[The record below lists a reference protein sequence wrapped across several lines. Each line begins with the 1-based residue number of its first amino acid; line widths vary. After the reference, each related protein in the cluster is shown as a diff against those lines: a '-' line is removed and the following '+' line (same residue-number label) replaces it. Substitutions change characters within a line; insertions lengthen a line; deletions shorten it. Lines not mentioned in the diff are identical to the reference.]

1 MKKSIFGMLLTME
14 SLFIALVAVVA
25 FYYHYTEGEQDWKAF
40 AVTAGIT
47 FVSGIL
53 LTAYGHTELG
63 RSQKQLSRGGSF
75 IIVGLTWAVFSA
87 FGMLPFILYKGL
99 DVDVASAYFET
110 MSGFSTMGATII
122 PDIEAMP
129 HGILLWRSLM
139 QWMGGL
145 GIVVFSFAMLPVRDM
160 KNSTMFIAEMSGLT
174 INRLQPKIGATS
186 RRLLLIYLFLTIVC
200 TLMFWAGPMNL
211 FDSVCFSLSTIATG
225 GFGTHT
231 ASIGYFH
238 SAYVEYVCATF
249 MLISSINFGIYYY
262 LSIRRGKLCLKNEEV
277 KGFLLTVMG
286 LVAIFCL
293 MFRFTVFDGSVAV
306 PQTGEDIFRTSL
318 FHVATIISSSGFQA
332 QSFDYVGWGTPFWMP
347 TIIMMIL
354 GGCTVSTAG
363 GMKMMRVLVY
373 LKYALREFRVHLH
386 PHAVISIKFNG
397 RIIAE
402 NHIRRVMSYLVIYVF
417 ILIIS
422 CLLMTVFMDF
432 DLTTAFGAVVSSFGN
447 TGPALGEL
455 GPAGNFVSVP
465 AAGKWLLSFLML
477 IGRLEIFTVLFLF
490 MPKAWRL

>member
-14 SLFIALVAVVA
+14 SLFIAFVAAVA
-25 FYYHYTEGEQDWKAF
+25 FYYHCTEGEQDWQAF
-40 AVTAGIT
+40 ALTAGIT
-47 FVSGIL
+47 FVSGSL

-63 RSQKQLSRGGSF
+63 RSQKQLSRGGAF
-75 IIVGLTWAVFSA
+75 IIVGLTWVVFSA

-99 DVDVASAYFET
+99 DVDIASAYFET

-129 HGILLWRSLM
+129 HGILLWRSLT

-238 SAYVEYVCATF
+238 SAYVEYVCAIF

-318 FHVATIISSSGFQA
+318 FHVATIISSCGFQA
-332 QSFDYVGWGTPFWMP
+332 QSFDYVGWGIPFWMP
-347 TIIMMIL
+347 TILMMIL

-402 NHIRRVMSYLVIYVF
+402 HHIRRVMSYLVIYVF

-422 CLLMTVFMDF
+422 CLLMTMFMDF

-465 AAGKWLLSFLML
+465 ATGKWLLSFLML

-490 MPKAWRL
+490 MPKAWRI

>member
-14 SLFIALVAVVA
+14 SLFIAFVAAVA
-25 FYYHYTEGEQDWKAF
+25 FYYHCTEGEQDWQAF
-40 AVTAGIT
+40 ALTAGIT
-47 FVSGIL
+47 FVSGSL

-63 RSQKQLSRGGSF
+63 RSQKQLSRGGAF
-75 IIVGLTWAVFSA
+75 IIVGLTWVVFSA

-99 DVDVASAYFET
+99 DVDIASAYFET

-129 HGILLWRSLM
+129 HGILLWRSLT

-238 SAYVEYVCATF
+238 SAYVEYVCAIF

-277 KGFLLTVMG
+277 
-286 LVAIFCL
+286 
-293 MFRFTVFDGSVAV
+293 
-306 PQTGEDIFRTSL
+306 
-318 FHVATIISSSGFQA
+318 ATIISSSGFQA
-332 QSFDYVGWGTPFWMP
+332 QSFDYVGWGIPFWMP
-347 TIIMMIL
+347 TILMMIL

-402 NHIRRVMSYLVIYVF
+402 HHIRRVMSYLVIYVF

-422 CLLMTVFMDF
+422 CLLMTMFMDF

-490 MPKAWRL
+490 MPKAWRI

>member
-14 SLFIALVAVVA
+14 SLFIAFVAAVA
-25 FYYHYTEGEQDWKAF
+25 FYYHCTEGEQDWQAF
-40 AVTAGIT
+40 ALTAGIT
-47 FVSGIL
+47 FVSGSL

-63 RSQKQLSRGGSF
+63 RSQKQLSRGGAF
-75 IIVGLTWAVFSA
+75 IIVGLTWVVFSA

-99 DVDVASAYFET
+99 DVDIASAYFET

-129 HGILLWRSLM
+129 HGILLWRSLT

-145 GIVVFSFAMLPVRDM
+145 GIVVFAFAMLPVRDM

-238 SAYVEYVCATF
+238 SAYVEYVCAIF

-332 QSFDYVGWGTPFWMP
+332 QSFDYVGWGIPFWMP
-347 TIIMMIL
+347 TILMMIL

-402 NHIRRVMSYLVIYVF
+402 HHIRRVMSYLVIYVF

-422 CLLMTVFMDF
+422 CLLMTMFMDF

-490 MPKAWRL
+490 MPKAWRI

>member
-1 MKKSIFGMLLTME
+1 MKKSIFGMLLTLE
-14 SLFIALVAVVA
+14 SLFIASVALVA
-25 FYYHYTEGEQDWKAF
+25 FYYHCSQGEEDWMAF
-40 AVTAGIT
+40 ALTAGIT
-47 FVSGIL
+47 FLCGML
-53 LTAYGHTELG
+53 LTAYGHTDLG

-75 IIVGLTWAVFSA
+75 IIVGLTWVVFSA

-186 RRLLLIYLFLTIVC
+186 RRLLLIYIVLTIVC
-200 TLMFWAGPMNL
+200 VLMFWAGPMEL
-211 FDSVCFSLSTIATG
+211 FDAVCYGLSTVATG

-238 SAYVEYVCATF
+238 SAYIEYVCAAF
-249 MLISSINFGIYYY
+249 MLISSVNFGLYYY
-262 LSIRRGKLCLKNEEV
+262 LSIWRWRECSKNEEV
-277 KGFLLTVMG
+277 RGFLFTVVG
-286 LVAIFCL
+286 LIAVFCL
-293 MFRFTVFDGSVAV
+293 LFRFTAFDGSVAV
-306 PQTGEDIFRTSL
+306 PQTGEAIFRTSL
-318 FHVATIISSSGFQA
+318 FHVPTIISSSGFQ
-332 QSFDYVGWGTPFWMP
+332 SECFDYVGWGTPFWMP
-347 TIIMMIL
+347 TIVMMII

-363 GMKMMRVLVY
+363 GMKMMRVLIY
-373 LKYALREFRVHLH
+373 LKYALREFRTHLH

-397 RIIAE
+397 RIISE
-402 NHIRRVMSYLVIYVF
+402 HHIRRVMSYLSIYVF

-422 CLLMTVFMDF
+422 CALLTMFMNF
-432 DLTTAFGAVVSSFGN
+432 DITTAFGAVVSSFGN
-447 TGPALGEL
+447 TGPALGTL
-455 GPAGNFVSVP
+455 GPANNFVAVP

-490 MPKAWRL
+490 MPKAWKL

>member
-14 SLFIALVAVVA
+14 SLFIAFVAAVA
-25 FYYHYTEGEQDWKAF
+25 FYYHCTEGEQDWQAF
-40 AVTAGIT
+40 ALTAGIT
-47 FVSGIL
+47 FVSGSL

-63 RSQKQLSRGGSF
+63 RSQKQLSRGGAF
-75 IIVGLTWAVFSA
+75 IIVGLTWVVFSA

-99 DVDVASAYFET
+99 DVDIASAYFET

-129 HGILLWRSLM
+129 HGILLWRSLT

-238 SAYVEYVCATF
+238 SAYVEYVCAIF

-332 QSFDYVGWGTPFWMP
+332 QSFDYVGWGIPFWMP
-347 TIIMMIL
+347 TILMMIL

-402 NHIRRVMSYLVIYVF
+402 HHIRRVMSYLVIYVF

-422 CLLMTVFMDF
+422 CLLMTMFMDF

-490 MPKAWRL
+490 MPKAWRI

>member
-40 AVTAGIT
+40 ALTAAIT
-47 FVSGIL
+47 FVCGII
-53 LTAYGHTELG
+53 LTAYGHTHLG
-63 RSQKQLSRGGSF
+63 RRNPTLSRGVSF
-75 IIVGLTWAVFSA
+75 IIVGLTWVVFSI
-87 FGMLPFILYKGL
+87 FGMLPFIFYEGL

-145 GIVVFSFAMLPVRDM
+145 GIVVISFAMLPAKDM

-174 INRLQPKIGATS
+174 INRLKPKIGATS
-186 RRLLLIYLFLTIVC
+186 RRLLLIYLFLTILC

-211 FDSVCFSLSTIATG
+211 FDAVCFSFSTVATG

-238 SAYVEYVCATF
+238 SAYIEYVCAF
-249 MLISSINFGIYYY
+249 FRIVSSINFGLYYY
-262 LSIRRGKLCLKNEEV
+262 MSLRRGRDYLQNEEV

-286 LVAIFCL
+286 LVAVFCL
-293 MFRFTVFDGSVAV
+293 LFHFTTFDGSVAI
-306 PQTGEDIFRTSL
+306 PHTGEEIFRSSL
-318 FHVATIISSSGFQA
+318 FHVATIISSSGFQGEA
-332 QSFDYVGWGTPFWMP
+332 YDYVGWGTAFWMP
-347 TIIMMIL
+347 SIVMMIV

-363 GMKMMRVLVY
+363 GMKLMRVLIY
-373 LKYALREFRVHLH
+373 LKYVLREFSTHLH

-397 RIIAE
+397 RIISE
-402 NHIRRVMSYLVIYVF
+402 HHIRRVMSYLVIYVF
-417 ILIIS
+417 ILVIA
-422 CLLMTVFMDF
+422 CAAMTMFMDF

-455 GPAGNFVSVP
+455 GPANNFVAVP

>member
-75 IIVGLTWAVFSA
+75 IIVGLTWVVFSA

-129 HGILLWRSLM
+129 HGILLWRSLT

-363 GMKMMRVLVY
+363 GMKMMRVLIY

-397 RIIAE
+397 QIIAE

-490 MPKAWRL
+490 MPKAWRI

>member
-75 IIVGLTWAVFSA
+75 IIVGLTWVVFSA

-211 FDSVCFSLSTIATG
+211 FDSVCFSLSTVATG

-238 SAYVEYVCATF
+238 SAYVEYVCAIF

-332 QSFDYVGWGTPFWMP
+332 QSFDYVGWGIPFWMP
-347 TIIMMIL
+347 TILMMIL

-363 GMKMMRVLVY
+363 GMKMMRVLIY

-397 RIIAE
+397 QIIAE
-402 NHIRRVMSYLVIYVF
+402 HHIRRVMSYLVIYVF

-422 CLLMTVFMDF
+422 CLLMTMFMDF

>member
-1 MKKSIFGMLLTME
+1 MLLVIE
-14 SLFIALVAVVA
+14 SLFLALNMLVAL
-25 FYYHYTEGEQDWKAF
+25 YYHFESGEQDWEAF
-40 AVTAGIT
+40 AWTAGIT
-47 FVSGIL
+47 FLSGFL
-53 LTAYGHTELG
+53 LTVYGHTRLG
-63 RSQKQLSRGGSF
+63 RRQQQLSRGGAF
-75 IIVGLTWAVFSA
+75 IIVGLTWVVCSI

-186 RRLLLIYLFLTIVC
+186 RRLLLIYVFLTIVC
-200 TLMFWAGPMNL
+200 MLMFWAGPMNL
-211 FDSVCFSLSTIATG
+211 FDAMCYALSTVATG

-238 SAYVEYVCATF
+238 SAYIEYVCAAF
-249 MLISSINFGIYYY
+249 MLISSINFGLYYY
-262 LSIRRGKLCLKNEEV
+262 LSIWRPRICLKNEEV

-286 LVAIFCL
+286 LVAVFCL
-293 MFRFTVFDGSVAV
+293 LFRFTAFDGSVAV
-306 PQTGEDIFRTSL
+306 PQTGEAIFRTSL
-318 FHVATIISSSGFQA
+318 FHVATIISSSGFQ
-332 QSFDYVGWGTPFWMP
+332 SEVFDYVGWGTPFWMP
-347 TIIMMIL
+347 TIVMMIL

-363 GMKMMRVLVY
+363 GMKMMRVIIY
-373 LKYALREFRVHLH
+373 LKYALREFRTHLH
-386 PHAVISIKFNG
+386 PHAVIGIRFNG
-397 RIIAE
+397 RVIADR
-402 NHIRRVMSYLVIYVF
+402 HIRRVMSYLVIYVF
-417 ILIIS
+417 VLIIS
-422 CLLMTVFMDF
+422 CALMTMFMDF
-432 DLTTAFGAVVSSFGN
+432 DITTAFGAVVSSFGN

-455 GPAGNFVSVP
+455 GPAGNFVYVP

-490 MPKAWRL
+490 MPKAWRI

>member
-1 MKKSIFGMLLTME
+1 MKKSIFGILLMLE
-14 SLFIALVAVVA
+14 SIFLAFTTLVAL
-25 FYYHYTEGEQDWKAF
+25 YYHYRWGETDWKAF
-40 AVTAGIT
+40 ALTTAIT
-47 FVSGIL
+47 FTSGFL
-53 LTAYGHTELG
+53 LACYGHTRMG
-63 RSQKQLSRGGSF
+63 RSRPELSRGGSF
-75 IIVGLTWAVFSA
+75 TIVGMTWVVFSV
-87 FGMLPFILYKGL
+87 FGMLPFLFYEGL

-129 HGILLWRSLM
+129 HGILLWRSMM

-145 GIVVFSFAMLPVRDM
+145 GIVVISFAVLPSRDL
-160 KNSTMFIAEMSGLT
+160 KNSTMFIAEMSGLS

-186 RRLLLIYLFLTIVC
+186 RRLLLIYLILTIAC
-200 TLMFWAGPMNL
+200 IFMFWIGPMNL
-211 FDSVCFSLSTIATG
+211 FDSLCFALSTIATG

-231 ASIGYFH
+231 ASIGFFH

-249 MLISSINFGIYYY
+249 MIISSLNFGIFYY
-262 LSIRRGKLCLKNEEV
+262 LSILKGRECLKNEEV
-277 KGFLLTVMG
+277 KAFLFTVMG

-293 MFRFTVFDGSVAV
+293 LFRFSMFDGSVAI
-306 PQTGEDIFRTSL
+306 PHTGEDIFRTSL

-332 QSFDYVGWGTPFWMP
+332 ESYDYVGWGTAFWMP
-347 TIIMMIL
+347 TVVMMIL
-354 GGCTVSTAG
+354 GGCTVSTSG
-363 GMKMMRVLVY
+363 GMKMMRVLIY
-373 LKYALREFRVHLH
+373 LKYAIREFKVHLH

-397 RIIAE
+397 KVIRE
-402 NHIRRVMSYLVIYVF
+402 QHIRRVISYLIIYVF

-422 CLLMTVFMDF
+422 CVLLTMFMNF

-447 TGPALGEL
+447 TGPALGDL
-455 GPAGNFVSVP
+455 GPANNFTAVP
-465 AAGKWLLSFLML
+465 AAGKWLFSFLML